1 MTQTTE
7 NIVKIEA
14 IFDRDHGTRNE
25 GWYLRTRDAQGVEY
39 DDNSFGESI
48 TEDDSDADIASAAL
62 MYVMDPDGA
71 TDEEIERLQS
81 IIEVKR

>member
-25 GWYLRTRDAQGVEY
+25 GWYLRTRDTDGQEL
-39 DDNSFGESI
+39 DDASFGSDLDENTKESEI
-48 TEDDSDADIASAAL
+48 RSAAL
-62 MYVMDPDGA
+62 MYIMDPDGA